1 MSQFLSR
8 AVTVYTSSLM
18 RPHESDAER
27 RNHTKSSLVITSLML
42 GVLT

>member
-18 RPHESDAER
+18 PPNESDAEK
-27 RNHTKSSLVITSLML
+27 RNHTKLSLVITSLML
-42 GVLT
+42 DVLT